1 LFTEIPR
8 EHFRRCFGWLLV
20 AQSDKFTE
28 SPSVGRSAMH
38 QLFGKFDAEVI
49 ENDTN
54 GKLHHAE
61 RGLRVGFS
69 THL

>member
-1 LFTEIPR
+1 
-8 EHFRRCFGWLLV
+8 
-20 AQSDKFTE
+20 
-28 SPSVGRSAMH
+28 MH